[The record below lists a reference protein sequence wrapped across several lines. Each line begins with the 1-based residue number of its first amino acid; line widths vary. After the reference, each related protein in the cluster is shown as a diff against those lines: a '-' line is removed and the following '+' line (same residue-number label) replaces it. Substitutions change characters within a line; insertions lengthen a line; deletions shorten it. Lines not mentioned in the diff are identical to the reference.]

1 MKRRG
6 FTLSALREGLL
17 TPRRHPTE
25 GFLAGSAGR
34 PCGRIER
41 RGRETFAERIS
52 TPAFTLIELL
62 VVIGIV
68 GLLAAMLMPALRK
81 ARESARTTKC
91 AGNLRQLGL
100 AMQMYLDEQG
110 RYFPFSE
117 IVPNGRLWYFGL
129 EQPFNPGG
137 APGTRKLD
145 LTKAKLYPYFQ
156 TVHGIEVCPSYDY
169 RSPKWRQKFETV
181 SYGYGYNEALKGKS
195 TSDIARPAEIVCF
208 ADAAQINTFQAPAS
222 ASNPM
227 LEEFN
232 YVNPTE
238 RTTHFRHNGRANV
251 LFCDG
256 HVVSMPLAP
265 GTLDSRMPD
274 ANVGRLNANTS
285 DTSLFW

>member
-1 MKRRG
+1 MKLARIPPQG
-6 FTLSALREGLL
+6 EGL
-17 TPRRHPTE
+17 
-25 GFLAGSAGR
+25 S
-34 PCGRIER
+34 
-41 RGRETFAERIS
+41 
-52 TPAFTLIELL
+52 AFTLIELL
-62 VVIGIV
+62 VVISIV

-81 ARESARTTKC
+81 ARESARTAKC

-110 RYFPFSE
+110 RYFSYYDT
-117 IVPNGRLWYFGL
+117 VPGGRVWYFGQ

-137 APGTRKLD
+137 MPGTRNLD

-156 TVHGIEVCPSYDY
+156 TLHGIEICPSYDY
-169 RSPKWRQKFETV
+169 RSPKWRQKFKTV
-181 SYGYGYNEALKGKS
+181 SYGYGYNYQGLQGKS
-195 TSDIARPAEIVCF
+195 LGDIARPSQIVCF

-227 LEEFN
+227 MEEFY
-232 YVNPTE
+232 YVSPTE
-238 RTTHFRHNGRANV
+238 RTTHFRHLGRANV

-256 HVVSMPLAP
+256 HVDSLPLAP